1 MLAAF
6 ASSGFDVFV
15 GSESF
20 LLANMRH
27 GGAGCISATANVNP
41 APIHALYT
49 AWQDAAAEV
58 QQAKL
63 NIVRDVFGKQYTM
76 IAALKQAIA
85 HFGDDPTWATV
96 RPPLLPLSADQTA
109 AFITE
114 LQQIGF
120 TMPGLKRACAPAVA

>member
-1 MLAAF
+1 
-6 ASSGFDVFV
+6 
-15 GSESF
+15 
-20 LLANMRH
+20 
-27 GGAGCISATANVNP
+27 
-41 APIHALYT
+41 
-49 AWQDAAAEV
+49 V

-63 NIVRDVFGKQYTM
+63 NIVRDVFGKKYTM

-96 RPPLLPLSADQTA
+96 RPPLLPLSADQSA

-120 TMPGLKRACAPAVA
+120 TMPGLKRACAQAVA